1 MSSGSKKP
9 SYLFLLGAGFIVG
22 IGFWLGS
29 DIFPSLLS
37 SDNIW
42 DSILIILGFLSIIN
56 FVIWFSLSVFWNVI
70 LSFDKKR
77 NMSYAVKGENLPE
90 EVQFRSENLED
101 RVNQLFTDQNFKNSF
116 SADLS
121 HTMEFDE
128 NVKFSLA
135 IWGIFSLI
143 FSGLMIWLFWE
154 SVTSF
159 LMQVLY
165 ASFYIAE
172 ILSDNENL
180 LQEVLEKN
188 DTKVLIIW
196 PLLLLGAAIFFVKI
210 IIFCAGVF
218 AEIRKYI
225 KDKADNGK

>member
-1 MSSGSKKP
+1 MSSGSKRP

-56 FVIWFSLSVFWNVI
+56 FVIWFSLSVFWDFI
-70 LSFDKKR
+70 
-77 NMSYAVKGENLPE
+77 MSYAVKEENA
-90 EVQFRSENLED
+90 LED
-101 RVNQLFTDQNFKNSF
+101 MV
-116 SADLS
+116 
-121 HTMEFDE
+121 FDE
-128 NVKFSLA
+128 NVKVLLA

-143 FSGLMIWLFWE
+143 FLGLMIWLFWE

-196 PLLLLGAAIFFVKI
+196 PLLLLGAAILFVKI

-225 KDKADNGK
+225 KDKADNRK

>member
-1 MSSGSKKP
+1 MSSESKRP

-56 FVIWFSLSVFWNVI
+56 FVIWFSLSVFWDFI
-70 LSFDKKR
+70 
-77 NMSYAVKGENLPE
+77 MSYAVKEENA
-90 EVQFRSENLED
+90 LED
-101 RVNQLFTDQNFKNSF
+101 MV
-116 SADLS
+116 
-121 HTMEFDE
+121 FDE
-128 NVKFSLA
+128 NVKVLLA

-143 FSGLMIWLFWE
+143 FLGLMIWLFWE

-196 PLLLLGAAIFFVKI
+196 PLLLLGAAILFVKI

-218 AEIRKYI
+218 AEIRKDI
-225 KDKADNGK
+225 KDKADNGPSL

>member
-1 MSSGSKKP
+1 MSSESKRP

-56 FVIWFSLSVFWNVI
+56 FVIWFSLSVFWDFI
-70 LSFDKKR
+70 
-77 NMSYAVKGENLPE
+77 MSYAVKEENA
-90 EVQFRSENLED
+90 LED
-101 RVNQLFTDQNFKNSF
+101 MV
-116 SADLS
+116 
-121 HTMEFDE
+121 FDE
-128 NVKFSLA
+128 NVKVLLA

-143 FSGLMIWLFWE
+143 FLGLMIWLFWE

-196 PLLLLGAAIFFVKI
+196 PLLLLGAAILFVKI

-218 AEIRKYI
+218 AEIRKDI

>member
-1 MSSGSKKP
+1 MSSESKRP

-56 FVIWFSLSVFWNVI
+56 FVIWFSLSVFWDFI
-70 LSFDKKR
+70 
-77 NMSYAVKGENLPE
+77 MSYAVKEENA
-90 EVQFRSENLED
+90 LED
-101 RVNQLFTDQNFKNSF
+101 MV
-116 SADLS
+116 
-121 HTMEFDE
+121 FDE
-128 NVKFSLA
+128 NVKVLLA

-143 FSGLMIWLFWE
+143 FLGLMIWLFWE

-180 LQEVLEKN
+180 LQEVLEK
-188 DTKVLIIW
+188 TIQ
-196 PLLLLGAAIFFVKI
+196 
-210 IIFCAGVF
+210 
-218 AEIRKYI
+218 KY
-225 KDKADNGK
+225 

>member
-1 MSSGSKKP
+1 MSSESKRP

-56 FVIWFSLSVFWNVI
+56 FVIWFSLSVFWDFI
-70 LSFDKKR
+70 
-77 NMSYAVKGENLPE
+77 MSYAVKEENA
-90 EVQFRSENLED
+90 LED
-101 RVNQLFTDQNFKNSF
+101 MV
-116 SADLS
+116 
-121 HTMEFDE
+121 FDE
-128 NVKFSLA
+128 NVKVLLA

-143 FSGLMIWLFWE
+143 FLGLMIWLFWE

>member
-1 MSSGSKKP
+1 MSSGSKRP
-9 SYLFLLGAGFIVG
+9 SYLFLLVAGFIVG

-37 SDNIW
+37 SGNIW

-56 FVIWFSLSVFWNVI
+56 FVIWFSLSVFWDSI
-70 LSFDKKR
+70 
-77 NMSYAVKGENLPE
+77 MSYAVKEENA
-90 EVQFRSENLED
+90 FED
-101 RVNQLFTDQNFKNSF
+101 MV
-116 SADLS
+116 
-121 HTMEFDE
+121 FDE
-128 NVKFSLA
+128 NVKVLLA

-196 PLLLLGAAIFFVKI
+196 PLLLLGAAILFVKI

-225 KDKADNGK
+225 KDKADNRK